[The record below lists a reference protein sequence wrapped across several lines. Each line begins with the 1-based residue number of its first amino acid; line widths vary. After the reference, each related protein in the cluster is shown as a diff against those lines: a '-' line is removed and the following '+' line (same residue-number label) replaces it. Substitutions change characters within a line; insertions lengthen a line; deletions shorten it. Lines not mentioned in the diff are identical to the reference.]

1 MFDWISESA
10 FWTIFLI
17 LHGLCA
23 VALLGAITHQ
33 FFAAFKTR
41 GSSGSS
47 DFIGRFKGVSPG
59 VYTKAICILWLI
71 TFILGGYIYAQYRIA
86 IRIPLEASG
95 YWRTQGFFELKENWS
110 SMGLFLLPGYY
121 AMWCMQL
128 NESFIKARSYLTA
141 MLAIICW
148 FSFLVGHIVNNVR
161 GFGSWKTVNWINAS
175 YLVLLH
181 LLCIS

>member
-10 FWTIFLI
+10 FWTVFLI

-161 GFGSWKTVNWINAS
+161 GFGS
-175 YLVLLH
+175 
-181 LLCIS
+181 

>member
-1 MFDWISESA
+1 
-10 FWTIFLI
+10 
-17 LHGLCA
+17 
-23 VALLGAITHQ
+23 
-33 FFAAFKTR
+33 
-41 GSSGSS
+41 
-47 DFIGRFKGVSPG
+47 
-59 VYTKAICILWLI
+59 
-71 TFILGGYIYAQYRIA
+71 LGGYIYAQYRIA

-161 GFGSWKTVNWINAS
+161 GFGS
-175 YLVLLH
+175 
-181 LLCIS
+181 